1 MGFFSV
7 LKKYIYDSLPARVF
21 RSSRIR
27 RWLLAGLVFLVVTAI
42 LAMDFYQVQK
52 LEIGMPSPA
61 DYRATRT
68 VDYIDEGKTEELRE
82 MAAQMVEPVY
92 DPDLIVNNEVQA
104 ELSQSFLMAHK
115 IRSRDDLDELEKQE
129 HLVEELSYS
138 LPASVLE
145 AFLTVEEQRLP
156 VLEGKAEE
164 LIQSAL
170 QGGIRE
176 HQLENVQE
184 WLRVEVENLS
194 LAAQETELLTAIT
207 TEIIQPNLVFNEEE
221 TERQRSKARM
231 NVQPARRTIVQDL
244 PIVRKGEVITPE
256 HMEQLEVL
264 GLQRKVENNRARI
277 VGLVVLILLML
288 IVGLVYLYLFKRD
301 IWHQEG
307 LLALLGLILIVDL
320 LVAKLL
326 TLIPNSLYGYFI
338 PVAAGSMLV
347 AILLDN
353 HLSLLFTIIM
363 ASFVGLI
370 MGGDLNYA
378 LVAVVGGLVGTFSV
392 SRLHQRS
399 HLTRAG
405 LLVAA
410 GNMTAII
417 GIGLFSAQPWRE
429 VSLGTFLGIMNGVL
443 AAVLTIGL
451 LPYLENSFSLTTA
464 VTLLEISN
472 PNHPLLKRV
481 LLEAPGTYHHSIL
494 VGNLGEAAAEVVGAD
509 SLLVRA
515 GAYYHD
521 VGKLKRPYF
530 FIENQLSKDNP
541 HDKIA
546 ANLSALIITSHVK
559 DGLELAQRHRL
570 PQVIKD
576 IIGQHH
582 GTTLLTYFYNQA
594 LEEAKEKKVVE
605 EDFRY
610 VGPKPQTKEAAIV
623 MLADTVEAA
632 VRSLGKPTPNR
643 IEGMVHRLIKER
655 LHDGQLDECD
665 LTFRD
670 LSAIAAAFVK
680 VLAGIY
686 HSRIE
691 YPPKVGAVAEK
702 EERSAGTNSKQTK
715 KIAVPPEISEIAETG
730 G

>member
-1 MGFFSV
+1 MRPFST
-7 LKKYIYDSLPARVF
+7 LKKLLYDSLPGRIF
-21 RSSRIR
+21 RSSGIR
-27 RWLLAGLVFLVVTAI
+27 RWFLGVLVFLVVTAI

-61 DYRATRT
+61 DFRATRT

-82 MAAQMVEPVY
+82 MAARMVEPVY
-92 DPDLIVNNEVQA
+92 DPDLVVNNEVQA
-104 ELSQSFLMAHK
+104 QLSQSFLTAEK
-115 IRSRDDLDELEKQE
+115 IRSRDDLEEPEKEE
-129 HLVEELSYS
+129 HLAEELPYY
-138 LPASVLE
+138 LPTSALD
-145 AFLTVEEQRLP
+145 AFLAIDEQRLAI
-156 VLEGKAEE
+156 LESKAEE
-164 LIQSAL
+164 LIQAAL

-176 HQLENVQE
+176 HQLEE
-184 WLRVEVENLS
+184 ERESLKIEVENLS
-194 LAAQETELLTAIT
+194 LTAEETELLSAIT
-207 TEIIQPNLVFNEEE
+207 TEIIRPNLVFNEEE

-244 PIVRKGEVITPE
+244 PIVRKGEIITPE
-256 HMEQLEVL
+256 HMEQLEAL
-264 GLQRKVENNRARI
+264 GLQRKVENNRARV
-277 VGLVVLILLML
+277 VGLAILILVML
-288 IVGLVYLYLFKRD
+288 VVGLVYLYLFKKD
-301 IWHQEG
+301 IWHNEG
-307 LLALLGLILIVDL
+307 LLALLGLVLIVNL

-326 TLIPNSLYGYFI
+326 TLIPNTLYGYLI

-353 HLSLLFTIIM
+353 HLSVLFTIVM

-370 MGGDLNYA
+370 VGGDLNYA
-378 LVAVVGGLVGTFSV
+378 VVAMVGGLVGTFSV

-417 GIGLFSAQPWRE
+417 GTGLYTAQPWQE
-429 VSLGTFLGIMNGVL
+429 VSLGTFLGIINGVL

-451 LPYLENSFSLTTA
+451 LPYLENTFGLTTA

-472 PNHPLLKRV
+472 PNHPLLKRL

-494 VGNLGEAAAEVVGAD
+494 VGNLGEAAAEAVGAD

-521 VGKLKRPYF
+521 AGKLKRPYF

-594 LEEAKEKKVVE
+594 LEEAKEQKVVK

-623 MLADTVEAA
+623 MLADSVEAA

-670 LSAIAAAFVK
+670 LSAIAAAFVQ

-691 YPPKVGAVAEK
+691 YPQKVGQVAEK
-702 EERSAGTNSKQTK
+702 EEKSAGTNSRQAK
-715 KIAVPPEISEIAETG
+715 KIAVSPGTDEIAKTG